1 MRKNKD
7 EKSTEIM
14 CCLYFTLFFRRAIE
28 IDEEEDDKNVHSVP
42 SQELNAAIADLS
54 ACLENLRTC
63 NDLISK
69 HGRALQ
75 STLFDLENSDDLV
88 NKTKLINER
97 ATIFRISSNAMINVR
112 IIFFYCGV
120 GVDLSLNAIFTK
132 DAYKTIFANLKAF
145 RGSKNVIGSQLYN

>member
-1 MRKNKD
+1 
-7 EKSTEIM
+7 M
-14 CCLYFTLFFRRAIE
+14 CCLHFTLFFRRAIE

-42 SQELNAAIADLS
+42 SQELNAAITDLA

-75 STLFDLENSDDLV
+75 SALFELQNSDDLV

-112 IIFFYCGV
+112 IK
-120 GVDLSLNAIFTK
+120 SLAIFK
-132 DAYKTIFANLKAF
+132 NFFFDFAGFCFVHFKAII
-145 RGSKNVIGSQLYN
+145 KML

>member
-1 MRKNKD
+1 MFRGVIAFLCVSSNFANRHFATD
-7 EKSTEIM
+7 TSPLWRM
-14 CCLYFTLFFRRAIE
+14 CCLHFTLFFRRAIE

-42 SQELNAAIADLS
+42 SQELNAAITDLA

-75 STLFDLENSDDLV
+75 SALFELQNSDDLV

-112 IIFFYCGV
+112 V
-120 GVDLSLNAIFTK
+120 
-132 DAYKTIFANLKAF
+132 
-145 RGSKNVIGSQLYN
+145 

>member
-1 MRKNKD
+1 MRLDLALDRHKTVAVAKAPRKHQIN
-7 EKSTEIM
+7 M
-14 CCLYFTLFFRRAIE
+14 CCLHFTLFFRRAIE

-75 STLFDLENSDDLV
+75 STLVELESGDDLV

-97 ATIFRISSNAMINVR
+97 ATIFRISSNAMINVSA
-112 IIFFYCGV
+112 V
-120 GVDLSLNAIFTK
+120 AIFTP
-132 DAYKTIFANLKAF
+132 TLTHTHRQIE
-145 RGSKNVIGSQLYN
+145 